1 MDFEVIDNVMA
12 DTLSRNDIVSDEG
25 EFHQIRV
32 LWEDDGT
39 TVTYDTYNLST
50 GDEDSICLDP
60 FTFVNL
66 YRSY

>member
-1 MDFEVIDNVMA
+1 MDFEVIDNAMA
-12 DTLSRNDIVSDEG
+12 DTLGPGDIVNDEG
-25 EFHQIRV
+25 EFHQV
-32 LWEDDGT
+32 KALWEDDGS

-60 FTFVNL
+60 VTFINI

>member
-1 MDFEVIDNVMA
+1 MDFEVLDNVMCDSLA
-12 DTLSRNDIVSDEG
+12 PGDIVQEEG
-25 EFHQIRV
+25 EFHQIEK

-60 FTFVNL
+60 FMFINI